1 MFEPLNT
8 CCCGLFAIS
17 NINLSAMQSE
27 WWGYTQRKRCRCGM
41 LPIHVVNIIIICN
54 IVSILTIFFAKNF
67 VFCTRLFH
75 LERVPHKFQG
85 NALYSI
91 VVQSASR
98 IDCTIRLSSSLLG
111 RYS

>member
-41 LPIHVVNIIIICN
+41 LPIHVANIIIICN
-54 IVSILTIFFAKNF
+54 IVGILTIFFAKNF
-67 VFCTRLFH
+67 VFCHGSKPVAEYFFKELTLM
-75 LERVPHKFQG
+75 
-85 NALYSI
+85 
-91 VVQSASR
+91 
-98 IDCTIRLSSSLLG
+98 
-111 RYS
+111 